1 MPQSSPPTQ
10 GLSFDESLA
19 LAVFLQ
25 KNDHLLQA
33 DAIYQ
38 TLLELAP
45 EHPDLLHFSGV
56 VAHQQ
61 GRHDE
66 GIALIERSLAV
77 QPDQA
82 NCFAN
87 LGIIFKAQGR
97 LDEAT
102 SAYEKAIA
110 IDPAHANAYNNLGV
124 LLRALRRYTDAEA
137 AYRKAIEVNPEYV
150 EAYHNLGILLAGLGR
165 TKEAVVCY
173 CRVTTLTPHHPEAR
187 RLLAIAYATLGER
200 EKAAEVYADWLK
212 EEPDHPV
219 ATHMF
224 AACSGKNV
232 PDRTSDACVERIFDA
247 FASSFEEKL
256 EHLSYRAPK
265 LVTARL
271 DECGFERSKSLDV
284 LDVGCG
290 TGWCG
295 TLIAPYARHLTG
307 VDLSN
312 GMLAKAERKGVYDEL
327 VKGELTGYL
336 RSQPAAFD
344 VIVSAD
350 TLVYF
355 GALEE
360 VAAVVARAL
369 RPGGVFIFTLEE
381 LVNPEAEG
389 DFRIEPHGRYTH
401 SDGYVE
407 RVLAA
412 VGLQSDIVRAE
423 LRMESGVP
431 VAGLVVRSS
440 KPRRADVSTEL
451 TGGNS
456 TVPEVAV

>member
-1 MPQSSPPTQ
+1 MSQSSVPTE
-10 GLSFDESLA
+10 GLNFDEALA

-33 DAIYQ
+33 DAVYQ
-38 TLLELAP
+38 KLLEVAP

-61 GRHDE
+61 GRHED
-66 GIALIERSLAV
+66 GIALIQRSLAV
-77 QPDQA
+77 QPEQA

-87 LGIIFKAQGR
+87 LGVIFKALGR

-102 SAYEKAIA
+102 AAYEKAIA
-110 IDPAHANAYNNLGV
+110 IDPGHANAYNNLGV
-124 LLRALRRYTDAEA
+124 LLRALRRYQDSET
-137 AYRKAIEVNPEYV
+137 AYRKAIEISPEYV

-173 CRVTTLTPHHPEAR
+173 CRVTTLTPQDAEAR
-187 RLLAIAYATLGER
+187 RGLAIAYATLGER
-200 EKAAEVYADWLK
+200 DKAAEVYADWLK

-219 ATHMF
+219 AAHMF

-232 PDRTSDACVERIFDA
+232 PERTSDACVEQIFDA

-271 DECGFERSKSLDV
+271 EDCGFERSKSLEV
-284 LDVGCG
+284 LDAGCG

-295 TLIAPYARHLTG
+295 ALIAPYARRLTG
-307 VDLSN
+307 VDLSR
-312 GMLAKAERKGVYDEL
+312 GMLSKAERKGVYDEL
-327 VKGELTGYL
+327 VKSELTEYL
-336 RSQPAAFD
+336 HCQRAAFD
-344 VIVSAD
+344 IIVSAD

-360 VAAVVARAL
+360 VAAATARAL

-381 LVNPEAEG
+381 LVIPAPES
-389 DFRIEPHGRYTH
+389 DFRIEPHGRYLH
-401 SDGYVE
+401 SAAYVE
-407 RVLAA
+407 RVLTA

-431 VAGLVVRSS
+431 VAGLVVRSL
-440 KPRRADVSTEL
+440 KPRRADLATDVK
-451 TGGNS
+451 GGNS